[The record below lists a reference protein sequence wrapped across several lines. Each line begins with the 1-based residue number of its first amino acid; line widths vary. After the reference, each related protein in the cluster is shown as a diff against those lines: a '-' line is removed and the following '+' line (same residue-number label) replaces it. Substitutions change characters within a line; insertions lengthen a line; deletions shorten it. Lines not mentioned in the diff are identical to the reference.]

1 MYYSNGNYEAFAC
14 PKKPEYVAQ
23 KSAYLI
29 GSGLA
34 SLAAACFLIRDGQMD
49 GSNIH
54 ILEELSKSGGSL
66 DGTELPMKGYVMRGG
81 REMEN
86 HFECLWDLFRSIPSL
101 EIEDASV
108 LDEFYWLNKEDPNY
122 SRCRVIEE
130 RGQRLPTDGDFTLT
144 KQAMKDILHL
154 CMMKEEDLNDVKIS
168 DVLSEDFMNSNFWI
182 YWKTMF
188 AFEPWHSAMEMRRY
202 LMRFVHHIG
211 GLADFSALK
220 FTKYNQYESLVR
232 PMVAYLTSHGVQFEY
247 NVQVLDVKVDVTTK
261 DKVAKTIELK
271 RNGNKET
278 IQLTPDDL
286 VFITNGSITESST
299 YGDNHTPAPP
309 TKDIGGSWNLWRNL
323 AKQSP
328 EFGNPEKFYKDLPD
342 KSWFVSATVTT
353 NNKTVIEA
361 IERLC
366 KRDPLAG
373 KTVTGG
379 IITVNDSKWQM
390 SFTVNRQQ
398 QFKQQPKDEVSV
410 WVYALYSDEKGDY
423 IHKPIVEC
431 SGHEICQEWLYHM
444 GLPIDQIE
452 CLATQHCNTIPVYM
466 PDICS
471 YFMPRAIGDR
481 PLVVPQHSRNLAF
494 IGNFAETERDTVFTT
509 EYSVRTAMEAVY
521 QLLDIDRGVPEVM
534 ATEFDIRVLLDAMY
548 ELNDRKDLKT
558 LAEQNKIQQV
568 ALHTFLKKIKG
579 TFVEELLTQHK
590 LL

>member
-1 MYYSNGNYEAFAC
+1 MYYSNGNYEAFAR
-14 PKKPEYVAQ
+14 PKKPDYVAQ

-144 KQAMKDILHL
+144 KQAMKEILQL

-232 PMVAYLTSHGVQFEY
+232 PMIAYLTSHGV
-247 NVQVLDVKVDVTTK
+247 
-261 DKVAKTIELK
+261 
-271 RNGNKET
+271 
-278 IQLTPDDL
+278 
-286 VFITNGSITESST
+286 
-299 YGDNHTPAPP
+299 
-309 TKDIGGSWNLWRNL
+309 
-323 AKQSP
+323 
-328 EFGNPEKFYKDLPD
+328 
-342 KSWFVSATVTT
+342 
-353 NNKTVIEA
+353 
-361 IERLC
+361 
-366 KRDPLAG
+366 
-373 KTVTGG
+373 
-379 IITVNDSKWQM
+379 
-390 SFTVNRQQ
+390 
-398 QFKQQPKDEVSV
+398 
-410 WVYALYSDEKGDY
+410 
-423 IHKPIVEC
+423 
-431 SGHEICQEWLYHM
+431 
-444 GLPIDQIE
+444 
-452 CLATQHCNTIPVYM
+452 
-466 PDICS
+466 
-471 YFMPRAIGDR
+471 
-481 PLVVPQHSRNLAF
+481 
-494 IGNFAETERDTVFTT
+494 
-509 EYSVRTAMEAVY
+509 
-521 QLLDIDRGVPEVM
+521 
-534 ATEFDIRVLLDAMY
+534 
-548 ELNDRKDLKT
+548 
-558 LAEQNKIQQV
+558 
-568 ALHTFLKKIKG
+568 
-579 TFVEELLTQHK
+579 
-590 LL
+590 